1 MWDLTGSV
9 LRLDCRAEVE
19 PGTCGSTSGER
30 QGLAWPQEG
39 GRNGKERPRMVKGF
53 RFSE

>member
-19 PGTCGSTSGER
+19 PGTCGSTSSER

-53 RFSE
+53 RFLE